1 MATATP
7 YAATTLITLA
17 SRRAAWSGPGF
28 VQTRSSV
35 EELRRSRGETCA
47 NGCKDLASGRNGTQ
61 HHEGLGSAVYY
72 GVTVDQDLVFAVTS
86 VHGVYVNTEF
96 SPEFRRHTD
105 GVEPGQSVLAIANDY
120 SRHGTSSCVNAEK
133 GMAAW
138 N

>member
-7 YAATTLITLA
+7 YAAATLITLA
-17 SRRAAWSGPGF
+17 SRRAAWSGPGL

-35 EELRRSRGETCA
+35 EELHRSLGETCA
-47 NGCKDLASGRNGTQ
+47 HSCKDLASGRNGTQ
-61 HHEGLGSAVYY
+61 HHEGSAVYY

-120 SRHGTSSCVNAEK
+120 SRHGTASCVNAEK